1 MKDKIAI
8 IGLGYVGLPLA
19 VEFAKKY
26 YTVGFD
32 INAKR
37 IEELNQGH
45 DATLEVEDDA
55 LKSVLIKPEG
65 SLGLVTPF
73 AKVILLGAIGGYCRM
88 TSKTVIKN
96 SVWSSGQSKS
106 PAIVC
111 GAFVF
116 NSTDIY
122 CTSFTR
128 SSKSST
134 PR

>member
-55 LKSVLIKPEG
+55 LKSVLIKPG
-65 SLGLVTPF
+65 VSSDGLLVTNLNSALEKCNIYIVTVPTPVDKHNKPDLTPLYK
-73 AKVILLGAIGGYCRM
+73 ASETVGRTLKKGDIVIY
-88 TSKTVIKN
+88 
-96 SVWSSGQSKS
+96 
-106 PAIVC
+106 
-111 GAFVF
+111 
-116 NSTDIY
+116 
-122 CTSFTR
+122 
-128 SSKSST
+128 
-134 PR
+134 